1 MKKEKIL
8 KIVVTLMMTI
18 MLLVMATN
26 VFAVDS
32 DAGIDLMPF
41 EDQTNQLT
49 PSNTNNTN
57 TNNANT
63 NNANTNTNVNTNNNI
78 NKVTNTA
85 NANNYNTNLPK
96 AGLVEDSMLAI
107 GITVLVILAIFTYKK
122 LNQYKNI

>member
-8 KIVVTLMMTI
+8 KIVVTLIMTI
-18 MLLVMATN
+18 VLLVMATN

-49 PSNTNNTN
+49 PTNNN

-63 NNANTNTNVNTNNNI
+63 NTNNANTNVNTNNNI